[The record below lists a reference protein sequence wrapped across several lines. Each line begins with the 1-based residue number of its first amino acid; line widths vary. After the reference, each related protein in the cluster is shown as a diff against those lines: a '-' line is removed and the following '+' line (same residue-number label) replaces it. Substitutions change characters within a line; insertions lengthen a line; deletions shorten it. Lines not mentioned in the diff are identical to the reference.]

1 MIKTIK
7 RTIRGM
13 GYLDSCGYHPGTSL
27 LIAFMIMGGI
37 ASINKPNDVSGF
49 LKGVGLVGAFIAPIY
64 FIGCHDRAL
73 IEENEKR
80 KKTLE

>member
-27 LIAFMIMGGI
+27 LIVFMLMGGL
-37 ASINKPNDVSGF
+37 AGVNKTNDVSGF
-49 LKGVGLVGAFIAPIY
+49 LKGAGLMGASIAPIY

-73 IEENEKR
+73 IEEIREK
-80 KKTLE
+80 KKDT